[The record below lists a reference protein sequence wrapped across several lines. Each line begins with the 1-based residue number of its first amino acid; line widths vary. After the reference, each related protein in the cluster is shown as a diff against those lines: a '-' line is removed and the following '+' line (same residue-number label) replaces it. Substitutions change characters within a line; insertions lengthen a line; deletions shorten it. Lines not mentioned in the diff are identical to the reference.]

1 MKIILTIGDCN
12 GIGIEVM
19 LKSLKRY
26 LSEKVN
32 HGVYFSVAGNSDLI
46 SDYAKHINFEISL
59 SDGGFVIDNNFI
71 PCLEC
76 ESISSIEFGEITE
89 SAGKLSSDAIELA
102 VSKTLGGEYDAM
114 VTMPVAKSSLY
125 LAGWKYPGHTEM
137 LADYCQ
143 SQEHLMILMT
153 DRVRVALATIHIPLS
168 RINQILSSELI
179 ISKTITLHECLK
191 TDFGIDSPAI
201 AVLGLNPHAGEDGAL
216 GEEENKIILPAI
228 NKLKVSGI
236 RAEGPFPADG
246 FFAHG
251 AFRNYDAILAMY
263 HDQGLIPLKMLAA
276 GGGVNFTAGL
286 PIVRTS
292 PDHGTAY
299 SIAGKNEANS
309 QSSYDAIISAIEIVK
324 RRKSIL

>member
-1 MKIILTIGDCN
+1 
-12 GIGIEVM
+12 
-19 LKSLKRY
+19 
-26 LSEKVN
+26 
-32 HGVYFSVAGNSDLI
+32 
-46 SDYAKHINFEISL
+46 
-59 SDGGFVIDNNFI
+59 
-71 PCLEC
+71 
-76 ESISSIEFGEITE
+76 
-89 SAGKLSSDAIELA
+89 
-102 VSKTLGGEYDAM
+102 
-114 VTMPVAKSSLY
+114 MPVAKSSLY

-228 NKLKVSGI
+228 KKLNVSGI

-251 AFRNYDAILAMY
+251 AYRNYDAILAMY